1 MHIPIWLLL
10 VAIVLVFVFSTSA
23 RQTMIDFFA
32 AAWNFI
38 CYAAGRLW
46 DFLRGAAPVA
56 GAVAFTTGAIIGR
69 ILLFVALAIILFITI
84 LYFTLGAGIM
94 AAGIITGHWKAAL
107 LLLTAL
113 LFWGSLSIVP
123 SIGMFRPL
131 TIASRYVVRPV
142 VVLLSIYLI
151 ICTGWWTIGQIAPEM
166 HQSANRLMGN
176 GSTEL
181 VDLMDSKSIETEGKL
196 GKVGRID
203 NTNVFV
209 YSKDGKESELIE
221 KGKKVRLVTSY
232 KAGKVSTQSEGMV
245 FVTLENKNGDFV
257 WGDVRLIPP
266 HRVNWDFEKTDA
278 EAKAKAEV
286 AAKKAEA
293 ERAAAEK
300 AVKTV
305 AAAAP
310 QATPQAEVQPQ
321 KEVAKKVSPTK
332 MLYFFDGEEKNNQIF
347 VERFDSRTIE
357 FVQTWKNGR
366 KVFFSG
372 QRSGDVFRGMYHF
385 EDEPPQRNFV
395 FNPQSMCGEFEQ
407 TEGSYI
413 GFKLL

>member
-1 MHIPIWLLL
+1 MHIPI
-10 VAIVLVFVFSTSA
+10 VIIVLLAVGLFIFVTPY
-23 RQTMIDFFA
+23 RQGVIDFFVA
-32 AAWNFI
+32 LWKIFSRGFARLWNFLCGI
-38 CYAAGRLW
+38 G
-46 DFLRGAAPVA
+46 PTA
-56 GAVAFTTGAIIGR
+56 GAVALTTGAIIGR
-69 ILLFVALAIILFITI
+69 VILFLALAIILFIII

-113 LFWGSLSIVP
+113 LFWGSLSVVP

-151 ICTGWWTIGQIAPEM
+151 ICTGWWAIGQIAPEM
-166 HQSANRLMGN
+166 HQSADRLMGN

-203 NTNVFV
+203 DTNVFV
-209 YSKDGKESELIE
+209 YSEDGKDSELIK

-266 HRVNWDFEKTDA
+266 HRVNWDFARTDA
-278 EAKAKAEV
+278 EAKAKAEAEV

-293 ERAAAEK
+293 EKMAEAEVK
-300 AVKTV
+300 AKAEAQAKT
-305 AAAAP
+305 
-310 QATPQAEVQPQ
+310 VQPQ
-321 KEVAKKVSPTK
+321 EETAKQFSFMEIQKLDGTSYQNRIVLVK
-332 MLYFFDGEEKNNQIF
+332 MDQNCVEFTQI
-347 VERFDSRTIE
+347 
-357 FVQTWKNGR
+357 WGNGHSI
-366 KVFFSG
+366 KYSG
-372 QRSGDVFRGMYHF
+372 QKAGESFFGNYRHTVDGRIEEGKFELNSKTLEGKFERPGNEFASFRL
-385 EDEPPQRNFV
+385 
-395 FNPQSMCGEFEQ
+395 
-407 TEGSYI
+407 I
-413 GFKLL
+413 